1 MGRLLAGAVA
11 TGLVALVLSERALV
25 DAERLSLVFD
35 PLRLALAA
43 GAAAQLVVGWAWPAP
58 GCWLLLVAV
67 LSAVWSFAVSH
78 FLRDDAWGEP

>member
-1 MGRLLAGAVA
+1 MA

-35 PLRLALAA
+35 PLRLTLAA
-43 GAAAQLVVGWAWPAP
+43 GAAAELVVGWAWPAP
-58 GCWLLLVAV
+58 WLLVLLLLVAV